1 MGARRGGRGSGFEQK
16 NQRSRHTLSHRGSQL
31 TSHGFT
37 PSSLENKGATAIGGR
52 GPIYTLASN
61 RLLAVQRNLKLYK
74 QAGTGWD
81 REGPTFSAIDAAN
94 MSRAAKSLSKPR
106 WHTLL
111 QWTNVDVFWFV
122 FLGMGD
128 AFILQ
133 TISSNKTSQILSR
146 QSYRLKS
153 TVKLS
158 GSDEDDMLQYSQ
170 VAGSGW
176 VPGHGFGRKIEV
188 RVRTVEEG
196 LATLTVGEVGL
207 KNQTRTR
214 AGLRVQRTAA
224 DRQAILHIKTEE
236 TETERGKC
244 LEILMWRVC
253 VISFFDFES
262 FLSSQLATRPSD
274 YHFQTFG
281 FPSQAVMEHFCMSV
295 KKNCTHFQQT
305 AFWALCLESTAQTTG
320 FSFLQ
325 KAVVH
330 TLCWGGVTTSLEE
343 ISPLVISQR
352 VVCFK
357 IHFLERRLS

>member
-1 MGARRGGRGSGFEQK
+1 MLMFFGLF
-16 NQRSRHTLSHRGSQL
+16 
-31 TSHGFT
+31 
-37 PSSLENKGATAIGGR
+37 
-52 GPIYTLASN
+52 
-61 RLLAVQRNLKLYK
+61 
-74 QAGTGWD
+74 
-81 REGPTFSAIDAAN
+81 
-94 MSRAAKSLSKPR
+94 
-106 WHTLL
+106 
-111 QWTNVDVFWFV
+111 FW
-122 FLGMGD
+122 GMGD
-128 AFILQ
+128 AYILK
-133 TISSNKTSQILSR
+133 TISSKKTSQILSR

-158 GSDEDDMLQYSQ
+158 GSDEDDALQYSQ

-176 VPGHGFGRKIEV
+176 VPGHVFGRKVEV

-244 LEILMWRVC
+244 LEILMWKVC

-281 FPSQAVMEHFCMSV
+281 FPSQAVMEHFRMNV

-330 TLCWGGVTTSLEE
+330 TLGRGGGGLPPAWKRYHPLWYHKGLCVLRYTFWKADWAKAEKGGVFNERSLTGRDKKKK
-343 ISPLVISQR
+343 IVICITR
-352 VVCFK
+352 K
-357 IHFLERRLS
+357 L